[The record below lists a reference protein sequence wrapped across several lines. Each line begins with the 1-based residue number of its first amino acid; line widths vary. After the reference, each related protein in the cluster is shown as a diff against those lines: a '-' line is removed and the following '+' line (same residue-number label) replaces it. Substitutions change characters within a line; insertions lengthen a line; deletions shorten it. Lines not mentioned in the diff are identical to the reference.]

1 MSWYPTGYLFSTEN
15 LVHAIFNSSSD
26 ENKLMIKAAMGE
38 IELFA
43 KAKCCNEI
51 LWLITSMLKQDGNS
65 IYSAKE
71 LGDLKASL
79 PIVWVQK

>member
-38 IELFA
+38 IE
-43 KAKCCNEI
+43 
-51 LWLITSMLKQDGNS
+51 
-65 IYSAKE
+65 
-71 LGDLKASL
+71 
-79 PIVWVQK
+79 